1 MAIKWPKMLQMSWF
15 LDQKC
20 ISMGFI
26 KFWKN
31 FEKFWKLADFWPKN
45 DHFARIARRFFGTRF
60 STENV
65 SSLWKML
72 QSLPNLV
79 YICPKVSSTI
89 TRFQNYH
96 ILSVS
101 RVMGHLVHLGSKFWA
116 FFAKFKQKLLPRCTK
131 WPRTRLTDKIW
142 WFWNLVI
149 VEDNLGHVYTKF
161 GDDRSIFHR
170 LDTFSV
176 ENRVPK

>member
-26 KFWKN
+26 KFWKD
-31 FEKFWKLADFWPKN
+31 FEKFWKLADFRPKN
-45 DHFARIARRFFGTRF
+45 DHFARIARRFFSTRF

-72 QSLPNLV
+72 LSLPNLV

-101 RVMGHLVHLGSKFWA
+101 RVMGHLVHLGSKFCLIL
-116 FFAKFKQKLLPRCTK
+116 AKNAQNLLPRCNK

-149 VEDNLGHVYTKF
+149 VGYLGACIY
-161 GDDRSIFHR
+161 
-170 LDTFSV
+170 
-176 ENRVPK
+176 

>member
-1 MAIKWPKMLQMSWF
+1 MLQMSWF

-31 FEKFWKLADFWPKN
+31 FEKFWKLADFRPKN

-101 RVMGHLVHLGSKFWA
+101 RVLGHLVHLGSKFWA
-116 FFAKFKQKLLPRCTK
+116 FFAKIKQNLLPRCTK
-131 WPRTRLTDKIW
+131 WPKTRLTIPLLM
-142 WFWNLVI
+142 FA
-149 VEDNLGHVYTKF
+149 
-161 GDDRSIFHR
+161 
-170 LDTFSV
+170 
-176 ENRVPK
+176 